1 MAISSLIINHSD
13 EFEDFCCGKITAGVS
28 MKIVDDAG
36 EIVPVN
42 TRGEI
47 LIKYKNLF
55 KEYCNDSEKTKAA
68 FTFDGW
74 FKTDDIGF
82 MKENGML
89 FCVGKKSDMIISGGM
104 NVAPVILEAT
114 IEKYPGVARAIC
126 VPIPHGILH
135 QVVCACVKLEE
146 GSDVTEEQL
155 RLFCEEIHND
165 KSRVFTVLPTYYM
178 FKKEFPETYTG
189 KIARRLLTTEAT
201 KLFCKY

>member
-1 MAISSLIINHSD
+1 MAISSLIINHPD

-42 TRGEI
+42 TSGEI
-47 LIKYKNLF
+47 LIKSKNLF
-55 KEYCNDSEKTKAA
+55 KEYCNDSEKTKAVY
-68 FTFDGW
+68 TSDGW

-89 FCVGKKSDMIISGGM
+89 FCVGKKTDMIISGGM
-104 NVAPVILEAT
+104 NVAPVILEAI

-126 VPIPHGILH
+126 VPIPHSILH

-155 RLFCEEIHND
+155 RLYCEEIHND
-165 KSRVFTVLPTYYM
+165 KSRVFTVLPKYYM

-201 KLFCKY
+201 QLFCKY

>member
-1 MAISSLIINHSD
+1 M
-13 EFEDFCCGKITAGVS
+13 
-28 MKIVDDAG
+28 
-36 EIVPVN
+36 N

-47 LIKYKNLF
+47 LVKSKNLF
-55 KEYCNDSEKTKAA
+55 KEYCNDAEKTKAA
-68 FTFDGW
+68 FTSDGW

-104 NVAPVILEAT
+104 NVDPVILEAT

-126 VPIPHGILH
+126 VPIPHRILH

-155 RLFCEEIHND
+155 RLYCEEIYND

-189 KIARRLLTTEAT
+189 KIARRLLKTEAT
-201 KLFCKY
+201 KLFL